1 MYELAVEK
9 HGTLYMPAVSEMT
22 ITISGFMSL
31 RTFAV
36 PLWEIL

>member
-9 HGTLYMPAVSEMT
+9 HWNLYMPAVSEMT
-22 ITISGFMSL
+22 ITISGFMYL

-36 PLWEIL
+36 PLWEVL